1 MLETHTIRLGDA
13 RDRLDARLDDLA
25 AQVEDPDAPPRE
37 VLEEAQA
44 IESQRLPGVMW
55 GIEEY
60 GADAEVTIGE
70 LSHGEMAEVTDRVS
84 GAQAEQIGGADGVS
98 GAATTFFVA
107 AGLVDAPFIRDRC
120 PDIETAAP
128 TVADDLHPQFVA
140 WLESEIDDV
149 TSVDPGNV
157 TPFAE
162 RVTAEGTTASE
173 PE

>member
-13 RDRLDARLDDLA
+13 RDRLDARLDELA
-25 AQVEDPDAPPRE
+25 AQVEDPDAPPRD

-55 GIEEY
+55 GIAEY

-107 AGLVDAPFIRDRC
+107 AGLADAPFLDESY
-120 PDIETAAP
+120 PTIEAAAP
-128 TVADDLHPQFVA
+128 VVGGDLHPQFVA
-140 WLESEIDDV
+140 FLESEIDDV
-149 TSVDPGNV
+149 TSVDAGNV

-162 RVTAEGTTASE
+162 RVTAEGAATSE

>member
-1 MLETHTIRLGDA
+1 MPLDTHTIRLGDA
-13 RDRLDARLDDLA
+13 RDRLDDRLDELA
-25 AQVEDPDAPPRE
+25 EQVDDPDAPPRE
-37 VLEEAQA
+37 VLEEAQRT
-44 IESQRLPGVMW
+44 ESKLLPGVLW
-55 GIEEY
+55 GIEQY
-60 GADAEVTIGE
+60 GEDATIEIGE
-70 LSHGEMAEVTDRVS
+70 LAHGEMAEVTDRVS
-84 GAQAEQIGGADGVS
+84 GVQGESFGGDGVS

-107 AGLVDAPFIRDRC
+107 AGLVDAPFLNERH

-140 WLESEIDDV
+140 FLEQEIDDV

-162 RVTAEGTTASE
+162 RVTAEESTPPE